1 MDKTELSKIID
12 ANISKIYK
20 KYQDANQIETG
31 DISPEDDLKLAVIKK
46 SLANLIMGI
55 CDPEGK
61 NNILNPVRKRIL
73 DQVSNAYST
82 NLSEHKDLIA
92 FCICSGYLERYN
104 PDIDLDEES
113 DFSELLVAVEK
124 DWLFSF
130 MKESLHLETDEEAR
144 KYLQDEYTSD
154 DSIIW
159 YNKALE
165 DKKIVMINFN

>member
-1 MDKTELSKIID
+1 M
-12 ANISKIYK
+12 
-20 KYQDANQIETG
+20 
-31 DISPEDDLKLAVIKK
+31 
-46 SLANLIMGI
+46 
-55 CDPEGK
+55 
-61 NNILNPVRKRIL
+61 

-82 NLSEHKDLIA
+82 NFSEHKDLIA
-92 FCICSGYLERYN
+92 FCICSGYLERYD
-104 PDIDLDEES
+104 PDTDLDEES

>member
-82 NLSEHKDLIA
+82 NFMGS
-92 FCICSGYLERYN
+92 RYITFRN
-104 PDIDLDEES
+104 ILMYFTSSIPGAIGNRIR
-113 DFSELLVAVEK
+113 
-124 DWLFSF
+124 SF
-130 MKESLHLETDEEAR
+130 
-144 KYLQDEYTSD
+144 QQ
-154 DSIIW
+154 
-159 YNKALE
+159 
-165 DKKIVMINFN
+165 KKTHGKKQCPWQ